1 MREFFVDEVAG
12 TTFTLFGPLHI
23 SLILFVV
30 IGLGLIYRYRHQIY
44 HLNDRTKKI
53 IKYGLVIV
61 LYLNMLIYYNGFAYY
76 GIYTWKNHL
85 PIHFCYIASFSFMI
99 ACLLRKRSWYHV
111 IYFLA
116 FIGPVPAIIWPKMVS
131 SFDSFIFYQWIIS
144 HHVFLLGS
152 FFLYYAYDF
161 HIQKKDLWKVLIIA
175 NIVLLFATGF
185 NMIFKTNYIFS
196 SEIPAHVFELYPF
209 LKYFNYPLLI
219 LEITGMVMV
228 LIAYIPVYLKQRED
242 KKQGEI
248 V

>member
-1 MREFFVDEVAG
+1 M
-12 TTFTLFGPLHI
+12 
-23 SLILFVV
+23 
-30 IGLGLIYRYRHQIY
+30 
-44 HLNDRTKKI
+44 
-53 IKYGLVIV
+53 
-61 LYLNMLIYYNGFAYY
+61 
-76 GIYTWKNHL
+76 
-85 PIHFCYIASFSFMI
+85 
-99 ACLLRKRSWYHV
+99 

-161 HIQKKDLWKVLIIA
+161 HIQKKDLWKVLIVA

-219 LEITGMVMV
+219 LEVTGMVMV
-228 LIAYIPVYLKQRED
+228 WIAYIPVYLKQRED
-242 KKQGEI
+242 KKQGET